1 MDTPV
6 VIALIVFFG
15 IFLMFFIVSLL
26 SDLWIFL
33 VSLGSA
39 TAAYFIRDWY
49 PMFFEVIKTSPVV
62 QHLHLMSP
70 DKLDSTTIFVMVGLL
85 IVVATILCIPALPFS
100 ATYRQMLGA
109 NRLTR
114 RDETFIRGL
123 IKVELDNLRDDL
135 KKRLS
140 LEKQDRQDT
149 KKTILP
155 TLEEK

>member
-39 TAAYFIRDWY
+39 AAMYFIRDWY
-49 PMFFEVIKTSPVV
+49 PMVFNAIKNSPLA
-62 QHLHLMSP
+62 QQLHLMP
-70 DKLDSTTIFVMVGLL
+70 PEQLDSTTIFVVAGIL
-85 IVVATILCIPALPFS
+85 VVIATILCIPALPFS

-109 NRLTR
+109 NKLTR
-114 RDETFIRGL
+114 RDETYIRGVV
-123 IKVELDNLRDDL
+123 KTELDDLR
-135 KKRLS
+135 KRLS
-140 LEKQDRQDT
+140 LEKPERQER
-149 KKTILP
+149 KSPILP

>member
-39 TAAYFIRDWY
+39 AAAYFMRDWY
-49 PMFFEVIKTSPVV
+49 PMVFDVIKTSPVV
-62 QHLHLMSP
+62 QQLHLMPP
-70 DKLDSTTIFVMVGLL
+70 DKLDSTTIF
-85 IVVATILCIPALPFS
+85 IVAGFLVVIATILCIPALPFS

-109 NRLTR
+109 NKLTR

-123 IKVELDNLRDDL
+123 IKTELDDLR
-135 KKRLS
+135 KRLS
-140 LEKQDRQDT
+140 LEKQERQEV

>member
-1 MDTPV
+1 METPV

-39 TAAYFIRDWY
+39 AAAYFMRDWY
-49 PMFFEVIKTSPVV
+49 PMVFDVIKTSPVV
-62 QHLHLMSP
+62 QQLHLMPP
-70 DKLDSTTIFVMVGLL
+70 DKLDSTTIF
-85 IVVATILCIPALPFS
+85 IVAGVLVVIATILCIPALPFS

-109 NRLTR
+109 NKLTR

-123 IKVELDNLRDDL
+123 IKTELDDLR
-135 KKRLS
+135 KRLS
-140 LEKQDRQDT
+140 LERQERQEI

>member
-1 MDTPV
+1 METPV

-39 TAAYFIRDWY
+39 AAAYFMRDWY
-49 PMFFEVIKTSPVV
+49 PMLFDAIKTSPVV
-62 QHLHLMSP
+62 QQLHLMPP
-70 DKLDSTTIFVMVGLL
+70 DKLDSTTIF
-85 IVVATILCIPALPFS
+85 IVAGFLVVIATILCIPALPFS

-109 NRLTR
+109 NKLTR
-114 RDETFIRGL
+114 RDETFIRGV
-123 IKVELDNLRDDL
+123 IKTELDDLR
-135 KKRLS
+135 KRLS
-140 LEKQDRQDT
+140 LEKQERQDI

>member
-1 MDTPV
+1 MDSPV
-6 VIALIVFFG
+6 VIALMVFFG

-39 TAAYFIRDWY
+39 AAAYFMRDWY
-49 PMFFEVIKTSPVV
+49 PMVFDVIKTSPVV
-62 QHLHLMSP
+62 QQLHLMPP
-70 DKLDSTTIFVMVGLL
+70 DKLDSTTMF
-85 IVVATILCIPALPFS
+85 IVAGVLVVIATILCIPALPFS

-109 NRLTR
+109 NKLTR

-123 IKVELDNLRDDL
+123 IKTELDDLR
-135 KKRLS
+135 KRLS
-140 LEKQDRQDT
+140 LERQERQET

>member
-1 MDTPV
+1 METPV
-6 VIALIVFFG
+6 VVALIVFFG

-39 TAAYFIRDWY
+39 AAAYFMRDWY
-49 PMFFEVIKTSPVV
+49 PMVFDVIKTSPVV
-62 QHLHLMSP
+62 QQLHLMPP
-70 DKLDSTTIFVMVGLL
+70 DKLDSTTIFIVVGVL

-109 NRLTR
+109 NKLTR

-123 IKVELDNLRDDL
+123 IKTELDDLRR
-135 KKRLS
+135 RLS
-140 LEKQDRQDT
+140 LEKQERQDT

>member
-39 TAAYFIRDWY
+39 AAAYFMRDWY
-49 PMFFEVIKTSPVV
+49 PMVFDVIKTSPVV
-62 QHLHLMSP
+62 QQLHLMPP
-70 DKLDSTTIFVMVGLL
+70 DKLDSTTIF
-85 IVVATILCIPALPFS
+85 IVAGFLVVIATILCIPALPFS

-109 NRLTR
+109 NKLTR

-123 IKVELDNLRDDL
+123 IKTELDDLR
-135 KKRLS
+135 KRLS
-140 LEKQDRQDT
+140 LEKQERQDI

>member
-39 TAAYFIRDWY
+39 AAAYFMRDWY
-49 PMFFEVIKTSPVV
+49 PMVFDVIKTSPVV
-62 QHLHLMSP
+62 QQLHLMPP
-70 DKLDSTTIFVMVGLL
+70 DKLDSTTMF
-85 IVVATILCIPALPFS
+85 IVAGVLVVIATILCIPALPFS

-109 NRLTR
+109 NKLTR

-123 IKVELDNLRDDL
+123 IKTELDDLR
-135 KKRLS
+135 KRLS
-140 LEKQDRQDT
+140 MERQERQDI

>member
-26 SDLWIFL
+26 SDSWIFL

-39 TAAYFIRDWY
+39 AAAYFMRDWY
-49 PMFFEVIKTSPVV
+49 PMVFDVIKTSPVV
-62 QHLHLMSP
+62 QQLHLMPP
-70 DKLDSTTIFVMVGLL
+70 DKLDGTTIFIITGVL
-85 IVVATILCIPALPFS
+85 VVIATILCIPALPFS

-109 NRLTR
+109 NKLTR

-123 IKVELDNLRDDL
+123 IKTELDDLR
-135 KKRLS
+135 KRLS
-140 LEKQDRQDT
+140 MERQERQDI

>member
-39 TAAYFIRDWY
+39 AAAYFMRDWY
-49 PMFFEVIKTSPVV
+49 PMVFDVIKTSPVV
-62 QHLHLMSP
+62 QQLHLMPP
-70 DKLDSTTIFVMVGLL
+70 DKLDSTTIFIIAGVLV
-85 IVVATILCIPALPFS
+85 IIATILCIPALPFS

-109 NRLTR
+109 NKLTR

-123 IKVELDNLRDDL
+123 IKTELDDLR
-135 KKRLS
+135 KRLS
-140 LEKQDRQDT
+140 MERQERQDI

>member
-39 TAAYFIRDWY
+39 AAAYFMRDWY
-49 PMFFEVIKTSPVV
+49 PMVFDVIKTSPVV
-62 QHLHLMSP
+62 QQLHLMPP
-70 DKLDSTTIFVMVGLL
+70 DKLDSTTIFIIAGVLV
-85 IVVATILCIPALPFS
+85 IIATILCIPALPFS

-109 NRLTR
+109 NKLTR

-123 IKVELDNLRDDL
+123 IKTELDDLR
-135 KKRLS
+135 KRLS
-140 LEKQDRQDT
+140 MERQERQEI

>member
-39 TAAYFIRDWY
+39 AAAYFMRDWY
-49 PMFFEVIKTSPVV
+49 PMVFDVIKTSPVV
-62 QHLHLMSP
+62 QQLHLMPP
-70 DKLDSTTIFVMVGLL
+70 DKLDSTTIFIIAGVL
-85 IVVATILCIPALPFS
+85 VVIATILCIPALPFS

-109 NRLTR
+109 NKLTR

-123 IKVELDNLRDDL
+123 IKTELDDLR
-135 KKRLS
+135 KRLS
-140 LEKQDRQDT
+140 MERQERQDI

>member
-6 VIALIVFFG
+6 VIALMVFFG

-39 TAAYFIRDWY
+39 AAAYFMRDWY
-49 PMFFEVIKTSPVV
+49 PMVFDVIKTSPVV
-62 QHLHLMSP
+62 QQLHLMPP
-70 DKLDSTTIFVMVGLL
+70 DKLDSTTIFIIAGVL
-85 IVVATILCIPALPFS
+85 VVIATILCIPALPFS

-109 NRLTR
+109 NKLTR

-123 IKVELDNLRDDL
+123 IKIELDDLR
-135 KKRLS
+135 KRLS
-140 LEKQDRQDT
+140 MERQERQDI

>member
-39 TAAYFIRDWY
+39 AAAYFIRDWY
-49 PMFFEVIKTSPVV
+49 PMVFDVIKTSPVV
-62 QHLHLMSP
+62 QQLHLMPP
-70 DKLDSTTIFVMVGLL
+70 DKLDSTTIFIIAGVL
-85 IVVATILCIPALPFS
+85 VVIATILCIPALPFS

-109 NRLTR
+109 NKLTR

-123 IKVELDNLRDDL
+123 IKTELDDLR
-135 KKRLS
+135 KRLS
-140 LEKQDRQDT
+140 MERQERQDI

>member
-1 MDTPV
+1 METPV
-6 VIALIVFFG
+6 VVALIVFFG

-39 TAAYFIRDWY
+39 AAAYFMRDWY
-49 PMFFEVIKTSPVV
+49 PMVFDVIKTSPVV
-62 QHLHLMSP
+62 QQLHLMPP
-70 DKLDSTTIFVMVGLL
+70 DKLDSTTIF
-85 IVVATILCIPALPFS
+85 IVAGVLVVIATILCIPALPFS

-109 NRLTR
+109 NKLTR

-123 IKVELDNLRDDL
+123 ITTELSDLR
-135 KKRLS
+135 KRLS
-140 LEKQDRQDT
+140 LEKQERQEV

>member
-1 MDTPV
+1 MDSPV
-6 VIALIVFFG
+6 VIALMVFFG

-39 TAAYFIRDWY
+39 AAAYFMRDWY
-49 PMFFEVIKTSPVV
+49 PMVFDVIKTSPVV
-62 QHLHLMSP
+62 QQLHLMPP
-70 DKLDSTTIFVMVGLL
+70 DKLDSTTMF
-85 IVVATILCIPALPFS
+85 IVAGVLVVIATILCIPALPFS

-109 NRLTR
+109 NKLTR

-123 IKVELDNLRDDL
+123 IKTELDDLR
-135 KKRLS
+135 KRLS
-140 LEKQDRQDT
+140 MERQERQET